1 MRTMEFDL
9 DEFRPW
15 PQLAVYVYGKATL
28 SYEVDPGDAYS
39 GCPGGV
45 TYPTVESLF
54 IYSDLAIDEPVQITD
69 AHPLY
74 KPICYILEQT
84 DYTIDAIRRH
94 DEES

>member
-1 MRTMEFDL
+1 MRVMEFDL

-15 PQLAVYVYGKATL
+15 PQLAVYVHGKATL
-28 SYEVDPGDAYS
+28 SYEIDPGDPDVGYRR
-39 GCPGGV
+39 GV
-45 TYPTVESLF
+45 TYPTVESLY
-54 IYSDLAIDEPVQITD
+54 IYSDTIDEPVGISE

-84 DYTIDAIRRH
+84 DYAIDAIRRH